1 MSFLARLNIKI
12 ANRSMGERKNFQKN
26 DSQFKMYWLL
36 VIKLIK
42 KFHSNFLKLSRLTE
56 FD

>member
-42 KFHSNFLKLSRLTE
+42 KFHSNFLKLSRLAE